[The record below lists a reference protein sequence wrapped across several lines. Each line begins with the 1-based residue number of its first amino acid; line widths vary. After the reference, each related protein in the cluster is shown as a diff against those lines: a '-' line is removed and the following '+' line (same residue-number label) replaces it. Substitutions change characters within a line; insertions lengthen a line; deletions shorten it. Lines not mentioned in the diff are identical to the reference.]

1 MSLLL
6 SLYRRLAAQVRRTW
20 HPRHRHQ
27 RWPWLVLLAAAMI
40 WLSSLATQL
49 YHHAQK
55 PPDAVLVLGGSIRRE
70 IVVADA
76 LAQGNDLLVLIS
88 HGAQP
93 PCTRLVF
100 DRVAAPINQVWLET
114 CAESTFDNYRYSLPT
129 LQQWGVEHVVVVTSP
144 THLPRAQWLAQI
156 LLGSHVIW
164 VEMQLVEEIGIP
176 ANVENPLK
184 TLLDVGRSLG
194 WAIISQVYQPEC
206 QKVFPL
212 TDVDLAEWTAK
223 GFRCEHQADIQILDT
238 E

>member
-1 MSLLL
+1 MRLL
-6 SLYRRLAAQVRRTW
+6 SPLYRRLVAQVRRLW
-20 HPRHRHQ
+20 RPRYRCL
-27 RWPWLVLLAAAMI
+27 RWLWLVILAGGMI
-40 WLSSLATQL
+40 WFSSLATQL
-49 YHHAQK
+49 YRHAQQ

-76 LAQGNDLLVLIS
+76 VAQGSDLPVLIS
-88 HGAQP
+88 HGATP

-100 DRVAAPINQVWLET
+100 DRVAAPIDQVWLET

-129 LQQWGVEHVVVVTSP
+129 LQQWGVQHVVVVTSP

-156 LLGSHVIW
+156 LLGSHGIW

-194 WAIISQVYQPEC
+194 WAIISQIYQPKC
-206 QKVFPL
+206 ATVFPL
-212 TDVDLAEWTAK
+212 TDVDLAEWTAT
-223 GFRCEHQADIQILDT
+223 GFSCEHQADIQIPDT